1 MSLVNA
7 LKSFTIRKYVGPQ
20 EYFNHIHVALLI
32 YYLGEYAPKSR
43 FEISKFLGL
52 GEGSVRTILKRL
64 KDNSIISVTKK
75 GVYLSEKGLTFYKK
89 FKKIFFLV
97 VEDTIY
103 SLAPGKYNVILLAK
117 NMREKV
123 FQGIEQ
129 RDQAIKYGAT
139 GAITLVYEK
148 DNFKFP
154 NTKETVEDLYPSE
167 FWSRIKSLGKP
178 EDGDVLIICFAG
190 DRQKAY
196 IGCFA
201 AALSLFS

>member
-1 MSLVNA
+1 MSLIDE
-7 LKSFTIRKYVGPQ
+7 LKSFTTKKYVGPQ
-20 EYFNHIHVALLI
+20 EYFDYTHVALLI
-32 YYLGEYAPKSR
+32 YCLGEYAPKSR
-43 FEISKFLGL
+43 LELSHFLGL

-64 KDNSIISVTKK
+64 KANSIINVTKK
-75 GVYLSEKGLTFYKK
+75 GVYLSEKGLTFYKE
-89 FKKIFFLV
+89 FKKMFPLII
-97 VEDTIY
+97 EDNIY
-103 SLAPGKYNVILLAK
+103 SLAPGKYNVIVLAK
-117 NMREKV
+117 KLKYKV

-148 DNFKFP
+148 ESFKFP
-154 NTKETVEDLYPSE
+154 NTRENVEQLYPNK
-167 FWSRIKSLGKP
+167 FWNKIKSLGKP
-178 EDGDVLIICFAG
+178 EDGDVLIICFAE

>member
-1 MSLVNA
+1 MSLINE
-7 LKSFTIRKYVGPQ
+7 LKSFTIKKYVGPP
-20 EYFNHIHVALLI
+20 EYFDHTHVALLI

-43 FEISKFLGL
+43 FELSRFLGI

-64 KDNSIISVTKK
+64 KVNSIINVTKK
-75 GVYLSEKGLTFYKK
+75 GVYLSEKGLTFYKE
-89 FKKIFFLV
+89 FKKIFPLIT
-97 VEDTIY
+97 EDNIY
-103 SLAPGKYNVILLAK
+103 SLAPGKYNVIILAK
-117 NMREKV
+117 KLMVKV
-123 FQGIEQ
+123 SQGIEQ

-148 DNFKFP
+148 DGFKFP
-154 NTKETVEDLYPSE
+154 STKESVEELYPSK
-167 FWSRIKSLGKP
+167 FWSRIRSLGQP
-178 EDGDVLIICFAG
+178 EDGDVLIICFAE